1 MPRCLWCIC
10 LPAYHSWH
18 LGCLLAAGTMMH
30 LRARP
35 GMCHMTALFAG
46 LLRLLTCRLLS
57 PLASAALDGGSG
69 QLTALGRAMAAYPIS
84 PRHARML
91 MEVALQEQQAQQA
104 GAAEAAGAAGTLAAG
119 AAAAAAAATAAAGG
133 SSSRLRR
140 VLPYAVALAAV
151 LSVDSPFVHV
161 DSISAG
167 GEGGE
172 GGAKAAPDAAAAAAA
187 EEVKEGEEDGEDGQV
202 GSAKAEKAAE
212 KEAAKRKRQ
221 AARQA
226 HAQFR
231 VADSDALR
239 CVGLLVW
246 FSGRCAGPAV
256 KRQARQNTAG
266 TASGQ
271 VPLRHGTP
279 ARPAKHASLCHCPPS
294 EHTSPNPCH
303 LLCSALRA
311 LCAFEAAGEDE
322 AFCRR
327 NFLHFRNLR
336 EAAALH
342 KQLARQLEAQ
352 GARQR
357 SGPTSS
363 STSAAAA
370 APALALGAGGAGGP
384 LPPPA
389 PAVME
394 QLRRALAAGW
404 ADQVARRIRSID
416 YLRAQEQ
423 QVGGCLGWMACREM
437 ESCVLFVEAE
447 RVGPC
452 WTLACSCMPV

>member
-1 MPRCLWCIC
+1 
-10 LPAYHSWH
+10 
-18 LGCLLAAGTMMH
+18 
-30 LRARP
+30 
-35 GMCHMTALFAG
+35 
-46 LLRLLTCRLLS
+46 
-57 PLASAALDGGSG
+57 
-69 QLTALGRAMAAYPIS
+69 MAAYPIS

-104 GAAEAAGAAGTLAAG
+104 GATCAAGASAAVAS
-119 AAAAAAAATAAAGG
+119 AAAAAGG
-133 SSSRLRR
+133 SSRQQRR
-140 VLPYAVALAAV
+140 VLLYAVALAAV

-161 DSISAG
+161 DSMSAG
-167 GEGGE
+167 GDGSEGGTKAAADAVAAKAAADEQGGE
-172 GGAKAAPDAAAAAAA
+172 GEDD
-187 EEVKEGEEDGEDGQV
+187 GEEGQA
-202 GSAKAEKAAE
+202 GAARKAEKAAE

-239 CVGLLVW
+239 WVWLAMVCVQLSCWSCSDRERL
-246 FSGRCAGPAV
+246 PA
-256 KRQARQNTAG
+256 A
-266 TASGQ
+266 
-271 VPLRHGTP
+271 LML
-279 ARPAKHASLCHCPPS
+279 HASSQRKRTTPCSNLPSLQQPYPPF
-294 EHTSPNPCH
+294 PAP
-303 LLCSALRA
+303 LACSALRA

-357 SGPTSS
+357 GSS
-363 STSAAAA
+363 AA
-370 APALALGAGGAGGP
+370 APALALATGSAAGP

-423 QVGGCLGWMACREM
+423 QVLGRLLMGGD
-437 ESCVLFVEAE
+437 
-447 RVGPC
+447 
-452 WTLACSCMPV
+452 